1 MKVEKKSPVG
11 RKKTSPPAKPI
22 SESSGQQMVSKFC
35 ARQHPFAKK
44 NCPAWGNSC
53 KNCSHFAVC
62 CQESKKKVLSMDWES
77 EDEEHVAVIAIEE
90 QLNSLA
96 LGGNPNQPHPYSSM
110 EKRRGFS

>member
-1 MKVEKKSPVG
+1 MQDNTLLL
-11 RKKTSPPAKPI
+11 RKTVLHGETNARTAVILLFAAKN
-22 SESSGQQMVSKFC
+22 Q
-35 ARQHPFAKK
+35 R
-44 NCPAWGNSC
+44 
-53 KNCSHFAVC
+53 
-62 CQESKKKVLSMDWES
+62 KKVLSMDWES